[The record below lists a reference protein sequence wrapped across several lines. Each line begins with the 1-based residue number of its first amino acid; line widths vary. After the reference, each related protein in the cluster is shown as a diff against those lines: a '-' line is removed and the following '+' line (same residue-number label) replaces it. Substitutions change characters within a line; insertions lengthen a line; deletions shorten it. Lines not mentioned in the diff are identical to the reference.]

1 MATSGNT
8 LFDQAYKK
16 CYQKEKKNK
25 TKTIGVIKSAIL
37 SSFYKVARPQTFLR
51 LNN

>member
-1 MATSGNT
+1 MATSRNT
-8 LFDQAYKK
+8 LFDQPYKK
-16 CYQKEKKNK
+16 YYEKEKKNA
-25 TKTIGVIKSAIL
+25 KTIGVIKSAIL